1 MIIAASQTQQ
11 TGPINLTNMTSRY
24 SMSREQCGHCVQL
37 LWSLREINFD
47 KNVIFM
53 GKKIIKKRELQ
64 EKNPTSLNK
73 QKERSRVGH
82 LTTIPAYPNP
92 DIPQSLV
99 ELTHLNQYHFHH
111 LYSLSLELLLPALF
125 PSVAVFS
132 IVSGV
137 YVVHL

>member
-53 GKKIIKKRELQ
+53 GKKIIKKRATR
-64 EKNPTSLNK
+64 EK
-73 QKERSRVGH
+73 
-82 LTTIPAYPNP
+82 P
-92 DIPQSLV
+92 DI
-99 ELTHLNQYHFHH
+99 FK
-111 LYSLSLELLLPALF
+111 
-125 PSVAVFS
+125 
-132 IVSGV
+132 
-137 YVVHL
+137 